1 MRINVYQR
9 MENSITP
16 LKDFMV
22 PSYSPCGLSL
32 FKEKR
37 LKYKK
42 INKYD
47 SSESKISMTNGLYM
61 EPKIP
66 GVKRRLDSVL
76 G

>member
-1 MRINVYQR
+1 

-22 PSYSPCGLSL
+22 SSYSLCGLSL

-42 INKYD
+42 KKY
-47 SSESKISMTNGLYM
+47 MTRHR
-61 EPKIP
+61 
-66 GVKRRLDSVL
+66 VKYL
-76 G
+76 

>member
-1 MRINVYQR
+1 

-22 PSYSPCGLSL
+22 PHCSLHGLSL

-47 SSESKISMTNGLYM
+47 SSEGKISMTNDLYM

-66 GVKRRLDSVL
+66 GVKRSLDSMLV
-76 G
+76 